1 MISTVEMVGGKLLIH
16 LVRVGPPFYLSWW
29 TKCGYRFFEIFFFFF
44 YHFPSYCEYSLSQS
58 CRSFSILGLDSREG
72 MRNSKTREVGSFTNY

>member
-29 TKCGYRFFEIFFFFF
+29 TVDTGFLRFFFFF
-44 YHFPSYCEYSLSQS
+44 TIF
-58 CRSFSILGLDSREG
+58 RVIANIL
-72 MRNSKTREVGSFTNY
+72 